1 MAKTNIAPEKITMR
15 FTNHTTDSLI
25 VLGNQLKGTLNNP
38 KCAAIVEPVT
48 NTLQEIK
55 AELKRRVFVNR

>member
-1 MAKTNIAPEKITMR
+1 MQ
-15 FTNHTTDSLI
+15 FTNHSTVSLI
-25 VLGNQLKGTLNNP
+25 VLGNSLKGTLNNP

-55 AELKRRVFVNR
+55 AELKSRVLINQPINHNP

>member
-1 MAKTNIAPEKITMR
+1 MKLMQ
-15 FTNHTTDSLI
+15 FTNHSTVSLI
-25 VLGNQLKGTLNNP
+25 VLGNSLKGTLNNP

>member
-1 MAKTNIAPEKITMR
+1 MQ
-15 FTNHTTDSLI
+15 FTNHSTVSLI
-25 VLGNQLKGTLNNP
+25 VLGNSLKGTLNNP